1 MDVEVPGVV
10 VGFLSVRDGDQVF
23 LVVIANIG
31 VRLFVGVEDELHVLV
46 DGALA
51 LELVQL
57 RLAVVVA
64 VVASEEV
71 AN

>member
-10 VGFLSVRDGDQVF
+10 VGFLSVRDGGEVF
-23 LVVIANIG
+23 RVEIG
-31 VRLFVGVEDELHVLV
+31 SILVRLFVIVENEFHVLV

-51 LELVQL
+51 LDLVQL

-64 VVASEEV
+64 VVAAYIG